1 VVGVAA
7 DTHTGRDDGAKR
19 PEVFVPIGGT
29 SDAFRPSMTASTI
42 AEYRTF
48 LVRAPNSD
56 VALTPLLAGVH
67 AYDATLVVWKTALVE
82 RLLADAI
89 ARPRVVFLMMA
100 VFAALG
106 LVLATAG
113 LYGVLSCLVAQRRR
127 EIGVRIALGASP
139 RQMRWLVLGNGLT
152 LTAAGVAI
160 GLSAAIP
167 LVTLMRSL
175 LYDVD
180 AADSAALAGSAV
192 LIGIT
197 GLIACWW
204 PAQAAMRVSPVDLL
218 RGD

>member
-1 VVGVAA
+1 
-7 DTHTGRDDGAKR
+7 
-19 PEVFVPIGGT
+19 
-29 SDAFRPSMTASTI
+29 MTASTI